1 MGTELGEPRFTCAA
15 RSESGSGEHV
25 GGSGG
30 HGAQNR
36 PGEDDWGTP
45 PSAPPAPPTI
55 PSLGPYLD
63 GLVGVPPR
71 QRPPHQLAVQILH
84 GAAAA
89 GRPRR
94 FLAAGGGGGDA
105 GALGQVEVGR
115 VEAVPVHVAGE
126 GGGRASGGGQPRS
139 ESQQQHQEPQHQEPQ
154 PPLRSPRHLPRAA
167 LAARGGGA
175 AASLPA
181 PVPHCAPR
189 RRARATSAPAAGR
202 GRPRPP
208 RTASGGPGPVR
219 SPLPKPGAGLALRT
233 APNCREERLN
243 GVKGFLFSSYFLFL
257 FPPRQEGKE
266 KKKEE

>member
-139 ESQQQHQEPQHQEPQ
+139 ESQQQHQEPQ

-167 LAARGGGA
+167 LAARGGGGSGVSPRSRPA
-175 AASLPA
+175 LRSAPPRPRYFSPSGGEGPPA
-181 PVPHCAPR
+181 PAPHRLRGPR
-189 RRARATSAPAAGR
+189 SRPFPPPQTRS
-202 GRPRPP
+202 RPRPEN
-208 RTASGGPGPVR
+208 R
-219 SPLPKPGAGLALRT
+219 SEL
-233 APNCREERLN
+233 
-243 GVKGFLFSSYFLFL
+243 
-257 FPPRQEGKE
+257 
-266 KKKEE
+266 

>member
-139 ESQQQHQEPQHQEPQ
+139 ESQQQHQEPQ

-167 LAARGGGA
+167 LAARGGGGGQRRLSPLPSRTALRA
-175 AASLPA
+175 AAPALLQPQRRGGAARARPAPPPGA
-181 PVPHCAPR
+181 PVPSVPP
-189 RRARATSAPAAGR
+189 SPNPEPA
-202 GRPRPP
+202 
-208 RTASGGPGPVR
+208 
-219 SPLPKPGAGLALRT
+219 SP
-233 APNCREERLN
+233 
-243 GVKGFLFSSYFLFL
+243 
-257 FPPRQEGKE
+257 
-266 KKKEE
+266 